1 MFFTHSL
8 RGLRLTAAVAT
19 ALAGV
24 PAAGAYAQS
33 AKDTRLAAAVMNG
46 DQTAIRAL
54 LAQKADV
61 NAPMGDGVTALHWAA
76 FKDDLATVKALLAAG
91 AAPSPLTRLGAIS
104 PILMAATNG
113 NAAMIELL
121 LAAGAQAGAAKSN
134 GTTALMLAAAA
145 GGTEAVTLLVERGA
159 DVQATDLQNQ
169 QTAVM
174 FAAAE
179 NRAGVVAAL
188 AARGADLNARSKVI
202 ALGNKPRYDDD
213 GNLIRAATPEQMAR
227 SGRGPLS
234 SMGGLTALHYAARQG
249 HTAAVTA
256 LVEAGAGVNRV
267 SASDKT
273 SALLIAITNGH
284 FDIAR
289 YLLDHGADP
298 NLSDES
304 GLAPL
309 YATVDAEWA
318 PLGWAPNPITGQ
330 EQTTHF
336 ALMEALLAKGA
347 DPNLRLTKKLWFRS
361 LTHDQHWVSTA
372 GATAFWRAAESSD
385 VPVMKLLIAAGA
397 DPNIPTME
405 GTTALM
411 AAAGVGWGA
420 NFHRNLHGAWI
431 EAAAYCLEV
440 GIDVNAEDRNNFTA
454 VHGAAYRGDV
464 EMVKLFAKHGA
475 KLDVRSKFGYPT
487 DMANGP
493 KVNAHLPIEQ
503 PETMALLISLGAPP
517 PVMPKAGEPK
527 PATPKQ

>member
-1 MFFTHSL
+1 MSFTHSL
-8 RGLRLTAAVAT
+8 RGLCLTAAVSASF
-19 ALAGV
+19 AGV
-24 PAAGAYAQS
+24 SAPVASAQTQ
-33 AKDTRLAAAVMNG
+33 KDTRLAAAVMNG
-46 DQTAIRAL
+46 DRAAVKAL

-61 NAPMGDGVTALHWAA
+61 NAPMGDGMTALHWAA
-76 FKDDLATVKALLAAG
+76 FKDDLETVTALLAAG
-91 AAPSPLTRLGAIS
+91 AAASPLTRIGGIS
-104 PILMAATNG
+104 PLLMAATNG
-113 NAAMIELL
+113 NAPMLDALI
-121 LAAGAQAGAAKSN
+121 AAGATPSAAKSN

-145 GGTEAVTLLVERGA
+145 GGTDAVALLVARGA
-159 DVQATDLQNQ
+159 DVHAVEAQNQ

-179 NRAGVVAAL
+179 NRAGAIAAL
-188 AARGADLNARSKVI
+188 AARGADLDATSKVI
-202 ALGNKPRYDDD
+202 DLAGKPRYDDD
-213 GNLIRAATPEQMAR
+213 GNLIPPPSPAQMAR

-234 SMGGLTALHYAARQG
+234 GMGGLTALHYAARQG
-249 HTAAVTA
+249 HAEAVKA
-256 LVEAGAGVNRV
+256 LVEAGANVNRI

-273 SALLIAITNGH
+273 SPLLIAISNGH
-284 FDIAR
+284 FDIGH

-318 PLGWAPNPITGQ
+318 PLGWAPNPLTGQ
-330 EQTTHF
+330 EKTTH
-336 ALMEALLAKGA
+336 AELMAALLAKGA
-347 DPNLRLTKKLWFRS
+347 DPNQRLIKKLWFRS

-372 GATAFWRAAESSD
+372 GATAFWRAAQSSD
-385 VPVMKLLIAAGA
+385 VPVLKLLVAAGA
-397 DPNIPTME
+397 NPNIPTME
-405 GTTALM
+405 GTTPLM

-420 NFHRNLHGAWI
+420 NFHRNLHGAWV

-440 GIDVNAEDRNNFTA
+440 GIDVNAVDRNSFTA
-454 VHGAAYRGDV
+454 VHGAAYRGDI
-464 EMVKLFAKHGA
+464 EMVKLLAKHGA
-475 KLDVRSKFGYPT
+475 KLDVKSRFGYPT

-503 PETMALLISLGAPP
+503 PETMALLLSLGAPA